1 MPFYYTLNDKAA
13 DERQRTAQNLLRLR
27 KQLRSDVPNR
37 TVKNTLLLATW
48 NIREFGKHMTGRFA
62 RLNESYFYIAE
73 ILSAFDLIAL
83 QEVDRDLTALQKMM
97 AILGPS
103 WAYFA
108 GDTATGAVGVRR
120 RLVFLYDTRKVEF
133 MNMAGQVVLD
143 EKHLIEG
150 KYQFA
155 RPPYLVTFRSGWFEF
170 DLCAVNIYYGMS
182 RGEKLQRRIGEIDTI
197 SRLMKRRVM
206 TEDKN
211 VILLGDF
218 NIEDPQ
224 HETMDALTRHG
235 FHIPKQLLVPSNIK
249 ETHYYSQI
257 AFMVRKHE
265 LQLGASKPPAGVFR
279 YYDSV
284 YRAEDFERYYKLA
297 EDKEHWNSKNGQK
310 LSEEEQRRRY
320 QIYWRS
326 RQMSDHYP
334 LWVELKIDFSDAF
347 LAELKSGQG

>member
-1 MPFYYTLNDKAA
+1 MPFYYTLGHEAIE
-13 DERQRTAQNLLRLR
+13 ERQRTAQNLLRLR
-27 KQLRSDVPNR
+27 EQLRSDVPNR

-83 QEVDRDLTALQKMM
+83 QEVDRDLTALQKVMS
-97 AILGPS
+97 ILGPS

-143 EKHLIEG
+143 EKRLIEG

-182 RGEKLQRRIGEIDTI
+182 RGEKLRRRIGEIDTI
-197 SRLMKRRVM
+197 GKLMKRRVM

-218 NIEDPQ
+218 NIESPQ
-224 HETMDALTRHG
+224 HETMKALTKHG
-235 FHIPKQLLVPSNIK
+235 FHIPKELIVPSNIK
-249 ETHYYSQI
+249 ETRYYSQI

-265 LQLGASKPPAGVFR
+265 LQLGSSTPPAGVFR

-284 YRAEDFERYYKLA
+284 YRNEDLDIYYKLA
-297 EDKEHWNSKNGQK
+297 DDKEHWDFKQGRK
-310 LSEEEQRRRY
+310 LSKEERRRAY
-320 QIYWRS
+320 EVFWRS
-326 RQMSDHYP
+326 HQMSDHYP

-347 LAELKSGQG
+347 LGGLRSGQD